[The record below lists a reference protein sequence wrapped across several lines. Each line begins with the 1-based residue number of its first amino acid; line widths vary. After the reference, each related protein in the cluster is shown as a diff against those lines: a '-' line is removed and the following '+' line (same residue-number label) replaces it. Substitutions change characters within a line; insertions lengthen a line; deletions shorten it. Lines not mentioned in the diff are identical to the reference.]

1 MFTRSRRGNVPTV
14 ETTTLESLEEHE
26 IELGETVEVDSVE
39 EERPRSE
46 NTEMEI
52 VDVTTTETPRKS
64 QPTTQLTTLTSRP
77 LTNGEVQRVRDPS
90 NGFRS
95 TNSFRVYLQKRPQPP
110 PTRRYPSILPRSRLR
125 KVVAE
130 PEVETIRIEP
140 QAEEEV
146 NEQEV
151 EMSDEEEIITSESI
165 MLGEQPQEPIKEPT
179 KTVTPSATK
188 PAPVRRVYVVRNTE
202 TGEMHVNREKEPD
215 VSFEA
220 PPVLKPTISL
230 GSRPFEFALRLAD
243 GYSRPLPE
251 TNGYTPED
259 VEQAEKAIFDFTGH
273 LKEVQLKTEQRRSIL
288 KAAGGMVDK
297 LIALTRKA
305 KERELSKAEESIR
318 RWIQNEI
325 DNIVEQRLGSI
336 RRTTTRAVWRTEV
349 EKLTDVAL
357 TQLMIFREQG
367 TRKQNVLASSLI
379 EFNIAYIQ
387 SHKHGYDVLE
397 GIRRYKSHFIEHPRL
412 VRGFTDVCAK
422 FLMKNCHEQY
432 FPVNAEKHALLQHCA
447 QMFKMKIDTSF
458 FTRENGTGKLDRRI
472 RTIRTNCYK
481 KGNSKIPR
489 KRALKSKQTAL
500 DDVSIELEDDE
511 MEDQDDRMETSSQ
524 TPKASQSPRP
534 SKQTEK
540 KNATTTKKRGT
551 NRGTK
556 PQRSR

>member
-1 MFTRSRRGNVPTV
+1 MFTRSRRRNVSTA
-14 ETTTLESLEEHE
+14 ETNSPKSLAEHE
-26 IELGETVEVDSVE
+26 IELGETIEVDSVE
-39 EERPRSE
+39 ERPQSE
-46 NTEMEI
+46 NTEI
-52 VDVTTTETPRKS
+52 VDVTSTDTPKKNQQAVQS
-64 QPTTQLTTLTSRP
+64 TASTSRP
-77 LTNGEVQRVRDPS
+77 LSNGEIDRVRDPS

-110 PTRRYPSILPRSRLR
+110 TRRYPSILPRSRLK

-130 PEVETIRIEP
+130 PLVETVQIE
-140 QAEEEV
+140 QDAEEGA

-151 EMSDEEEIITSESI
+151 EISDEEEIVTSESV
-165 MLGEQPQEPIKEPT
+165 MLGEQPQEPIKQPT

-188 PAPVRRVYVVRNTE
+188 LAPVRRVYVVRNNE
-202 TGEMHVNREKEPD
+202 TGQMHVNREKEPD
-215 VSFEA
+215 VSFEP

-259 VEQAEKAIFDFTGH
+259 VEHAEKAIFEFTGH
-273 LKEVQLKTEQRRSIL
+273 LKEIQLKTEQRRSIL

-305 KERELSKAEESIR
+305 KERESSKAEESIR

-397 GIRRYKSHFIEHPRL
+397 GIRRYKSNFIEHPRL

-489 KRALKSKQTAL
+489 KRAVKSKQAASG
-500 DDVSIELEDDE
+500 DASIELEDDAL
-511 MEDQDDRMETSSQ
+511 EDQDDRMETSSETQ
-524 TPKASQSPRP
+524 KDSESPQP
-534 SKQTEK
+534 SEHIVK
-540 KNATTTKKRGT
+540 KNTTPKKRGT
-551 NRGTK
+551 SRTTK
-556 PQRSR
+556 TRRSR